1 MSDIRVKIDQTKFD
15 VRACGILENNG
26 KILVSTEIDG
36 TQTLSGGAVK
46 IGETTEQAVKR
57 EFFEETNLHVEVE
70 KLAAII
76 ENKFKMDEDD
86 YQQVIFV
93 YYLSLSGNQKQ
104 ELVRKEKISAE
115 WIDKSQITNLKP
127 IVLNDLIQSEKQEIQ
142 HIINIEN

>member
-1 MSDIRVKIDQTKFD
+1 MTDIRVKIDKTKFD

-70 KLAAII
+70 RLAAII

-104 ELVRKEKISAE
+104 ELVRKEKINAE